1 MPTYKVIKAVVLNL
15 GIIIIN
21 IIFFSPGFIGL
32 QLREGNALEGALGG
46 TLILMSIIIFIW
58 GNVHYL
64 IVKEKVIVAAE
75 LKSKED
81 YKIAI
86 RQNAAKNTF
95 TKSVFY
101 ILKQVERLDKKNA
114 VIHDVLLQKFNSEE
128 LSFRKF
134 SSVLKQIEELFYLNL
149 RSIIN
154 RLNVFDQE
162 EYNQIAHKKAK
173 LSSSIEAEKRK
184 VYEEYISFIEHSIE
198 DNEQILLKLDQL
210 LLELS
215 KFNSLEDGE
224 IEAMPAMLEIDE
236 LISKTK
242 LYQ

>member
-1 MPTYKVIKAVVLNL
+1 MPSYKVIKAVVLNVA
-15 GIIIIN
+15 IIIIN

-32 QLREGNALEGALGG
+32 QLRGENAFEGALGG

-58 GNVHYL
+58 GNVHYF
-64 IVKEKVIVAAE
+64 IVQEKVMLAAE

-86 RQNAAKNTF
+86 RQNAAKKTF
-95 TKSVFY
+95 TKNVFY
-101 ILKQVERLDKKNA
+101 ILKQIERLDKKNA
-114 VIHDVLLQKFNSEE
+114 VIHDVLLQKFTLEE
-128 LSFRKF
+128 LSYEKF
-134 SSVLKQIEELFYLNL
+134 KGVLKQIEELFYLNL

-154 RLNVFDQE
+154 KLNVFDQE
-162 EYNQIAHKKAK
+162 EYDQMAGKKANF
-173 LSSSIEAEKRK
+173 SNHVEEEKRK
-184 VYEEYISFIEHSIE
+184 VYEEYITFIEHGIE

-215 KFNSLEDGE
+215 KFNSLEDDE

-242 LYQ
+242 FYQ

>member
-1 MPTYKVIKAVVLNL
+1 MILNV
-15 GIIIIN
+15 GIIITN

-32 QLREGNALEGALGG
+32 RLSGGTALEGALGG

-58 GNVHYL
+58 GNAHYL
-64 IVKEKVIVAAE
+64 IVKEKIILAAE

-86 RQNAAKNTF
+86 RQNAVKKTF

-101 ILKQVERLDKKNA
+101 ILKQMERLDKKNA
-114 VIHDVLLQKFNSEE
+114 VIQDVLLQKFTLGE
-128 LSFRKF
+128 LSYQKF
-134 SSVLKQIEELFYLNL
+134 KTVLRQIEELFYSNL
-149 RSIIN
+149 KSIIN
-154 RLNVFDQE
+154 KLNVFDQQEYDQVLSKKTNFSNYIE
-162 EYNQIAHKKAK
+162 E
-173 LSSSIEAEKRK
+173 EKRK
-184 VYEEYISFIEHSIE
+184 VYEEYIRFIEYGIE

-215 KFNSLEDGE
+215 KFNSLESGE

-242 LYQ
+242 FYH

>member
-1 MPTYKVIKAVVLNL
+1 MKIVLLNS
-15 GIIIIN
+15 GIIAVN

-32 QLREGNALEGALGG
+32 KLGGGNALEGALGG
-46 TLILMSIIIFIW
+46 TLIIMSGIIFIV
-58 GNVHYL
+58 GNGHYL
-64 IVKEKVIVAAE
+64 LVQEKMILAAE
-75 LKSKED
+75 LKTKED

-86 RQNAAKNTF
+86 RQHASKKTF

-101 ILKQVERLDKKNA
+101 ILKQIERLDKKNT
-114 VIHDVLLQKFNSEE
+114 VIRDVLLQKFTLEE
-128 LSFRKF
+128 LSYGKF
-134 SSVLKQIEELFYLNL
+134 TGALKQIEELFYLNL

-154 RLNVFDQE
+154 KLNVFDQE
-162 EYNQIAHKKAK
+162 EYDQLNGKKANF
-173 LSSSIEAEKRK
+173 SEQIEKEKRK
-184 VYEEYISFIEHSIE
+184 VYKEYISFIEHSIE

-242 LYQ
+242 FYQ

>member
-1 MPTYKVIKAVVLNL
+1 MPSYKMIKVILLNV
-15 GIIIIN
+15 GIVMAN

-32 QLREGNALEGALGG
+32 EIRGENTFEGALGG
-46 TLILMSIIIFIW
+46 TLIIMSIIIFIG
-58 GNVHYL
+58 GNWHYL
-64 IVKEKVIVAAE
+64 VAEEKVILTAE

-86 RQNAAKNTF
+86 RQHAIKKTF

-101 ILKQVERLDKKNA
+101 ILKQIDRLDKKNM
-114 VIHDVLLQKFNSEE
+114 VIQDVLLQKFTLEE
-128 LSFRKF
+128 LSYAKFRG
-134 SSVLKQIEELFYLNL
+134 VLKQIEELFYLNL

-154 RLNVFDQE
+154 KLNVFDQE
-162 EYNQIAHKKAK
+162 EYDQIINKKNNF
-173 LSSSIEAEKRK
+173 SQHIEQEKRK
-184 VYEEYISFIEHSIE
+184 VYKEYINFIEHSIE

-242 LYQ
+242 FYQ